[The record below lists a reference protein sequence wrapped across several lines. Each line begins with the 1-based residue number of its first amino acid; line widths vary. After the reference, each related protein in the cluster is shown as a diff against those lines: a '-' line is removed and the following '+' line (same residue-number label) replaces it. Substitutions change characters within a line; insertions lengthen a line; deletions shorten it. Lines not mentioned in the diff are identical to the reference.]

1 MLNGRLGKNNFTDVN
16 GNGSS
21 VMDYMIVP
29 HEQLERYQWFKVH
42 TMSYEHAGSYQ
53 KSRTL

>member
-1 MLNGRLGKNNFTDVN
+1 MHVNGRLGENNFTDVN

-29 HEQLERYQWFKVH
+29 HKQLERYQ
-42 TMSYEHAGSYQ
+42 
-53 KSRTL
+53 